1 MTEIFL
7 VRHAQTQWNVERRMQ
22 GKCESELTSLGIE
35 QSFLLSLKLSKVN
48 FSAIY
53 SSPSIRS
60 YKTAKILIEHREKD
74 IFQSDLLREIDF
86 GSWEGRT
93 INDIQVNDTELFFIY
108 KNMPSAFRAPGGETF
123 GEVQE
128 RAFKFID
135 SISEKHFGQ
144 KILTV
149 THGGLIRTVLTK
161 LKGFSLDEVWN
172 IEALENTSIT
182 LIRADNSSV
191 ELVYENRK
199 DHLES
204 VEKE

>member
-22 GKCESELTSLGIE
+22 GKCESDLTSLGIE
-35 QSFLLSLKLSKVN
+35 QSFLLSLKLSTLKFDAV
-48 FSAIY
+48 Y

-60 YKTAKILIEHREKD
+60 YKTAKILVENKEID
-74 IFQSDLLREIDF
+74 IIQSDLLREIDF

-93 INDIQVNDTELFFIY
+93 FNDIQVNDTELFFIY
-108 KNMPSAFRAPGGETF
+108 KNMPSQFRAPGGETF
-123 GEVQE
+123 GEVQD
-128 RAFKFID
+128 RAFRFIKNV
-135 SISEKHFGQ
+135 SEKHLGQ

-161 LKGFSLDEVWN
+161 LKGFNLDEVWN
-172 IEALENTSIT
+172 IEPLENTSIT
-182 LIRADNSSV
+182 LIKTEGSSV
-191 ELVYENRK
+191 ELVYENLT
-199 DHLES
+199 DHLEK